1 MGQNSTEVAYGFGQM
16 GSAHCKTNSSVYPPA
31 GMVIVAV
38 QFIASNTLDVLRPE
52 ANSTA
57 AFENFQCFHT
67 EGAAHNNGDAQQAI
81 NNLVGSRH
89 HTLTGANAGII
100 PGMEV
105 ISNTEY
111 LGVNHALNL
120 PATKVLSVSGTAISF
135 NRPVT
140 GATTTLTFSSHTGD
154 GGEDA
159 SNTAYPTGMV
169 IYGRWTEV
177 KPAVDAHGG
186 VICYF
191 GY

>member
-1 MGQNSTEVAYGFGQM
+1 MGQNSTEVAYGFGQL
-16 GSAHCKTNSSVYPPA
+16 GSVHVKTNNSVYPPA

-38 QFIASNTLDVLRPE
+38 QFIAANAPDILRPE

-57 AFENFQCFHT
+57 AYENFQCFHT
-67 EGAAHNNGDAQQAI
+67 EGAAHNNGDAQQA
-81 NNLVGSRH
+81 LVNASASLH
-89 HTLTGANAGII
+89 HTLTGANTSII

-111 LGVNHALNL
+111 LGVDHASNL
-120 PATKVLSVSGTAISF
+120 PATKVVSVSGTAISF

-140 GATTTLTFSSHTGD
+140 AATTTLTFSSHTGD

-159 SNTAYPTGMV
+159 SGVTYPTGMV

-177 KPAVDAHGG
+177 KPAADTDGG